1 MSMKGSLTDVSGP
14 FITMGQ
20 VTSRERFSHLMRV
33 TQARCAR
40 HQLSRNVATL
50 ITASSAVAAL
60 DLATLACG
68 CGLARPAPNSTSR
81 TSARCTRLCSRALF
95 ATSPTCRAFCEPV
108 SREIGGSVT
117 CYFSNVRFLQLSIP
131 SPTARKIRA
140 QQATRTNSS
149 PRKCQRNNE
158 PRHWRPL
165 ALPTLSSRTNCP
177 RTSSPLHVT
186 MTPKVK
192 LLVSLRVSLFARD
205 NTLRTSA

>member
-1 MSMKGSLTDVSGP
+1 MKGSLTGVSAG
-14 FITMGQ
+14 
-20 VTSRERFSHLMRV
+20 H
-33 TQARCAR
+33 
-40 HQLSRNVATL
+40 LSRWAHVKRFRTSCGSHKHDSHAINCPVAL
-50 ITASSAVAAL
+50 LLRSL
-60 DLATLACG
+60 PLATLACG